1 MLVCGLPPHF
11 HKTTL
16 SCNNNLTNF
25 LFCFKSQRGA
35 ILANELKNNSC
46 KLARWTAQA
55 LLGGIDEM
63 KIGYVS
69 RVNTK
74 DPYSHVVL
82 GTQSYNPHTFANQ
95 IALNQN
101 NMWGVIKMLAELM
114 LEQPEGKYVLMK
126 DPNKPVVRLYS
137 VPQDTFDEDDDEEN
151 DA

>member
-1 MLVCGLPPHF
+1 
-11 HKTTL
+11 
-16 SCNNNLTNF
+16 
-25 LFCFKSQRGA
+25 
-35 ILANELKNNSC
+35 
-46 KLARWTAQA
+46 
-55 LLGGIDEM
+55 M

-69 RVNTK
+69 RVTTK

-82 GTQSYNPHTFANQ
+82 GTQSYNPNTFANQ

-137 VPQDTFDEDDDEEN
+137 VPQDTFEEDDDVED